1 MSLSNSSQL
10 MTANYRE
17 DDLVVNQ
24 TFLNDKRITP
34 KGSHIEIFVDCIDC
48 RSKLKA

>member
-10 MTANYRE
+10 MTANNKE

-24 TFLNDKRITP
+24 LLNDKRITP

-48 RSKLKA
+48 HSKLKA